1 MNTSLVIIEVAML
14 LLDLNILKI
23 YNNWSKIEL
32 MTEVQDKNMH
42 FYNRARKEYEN
53 NRPLNYEFS
62 LTKEDPKSRKFRIL
76 LGRIVEVFKEG
87 M

>member
-1 MNTSLVIIEVAML
+1 
-14 LLDLNILKI
+14 
-23 YNNWSKIEL
+23 

-87 M
+87 MEENFKYDAEESNNYW